1 MIGQIGAASNT
12 VGRFYLARCYGIGVP
27 VVAGAFVVVMA
38 TRRTRKAAR
47 YTNEH
52 YKEVL
57 CSVPGAITPRRSRVR
72 NYRGVREG
80 YGRRRHNRVVRG
92 NSYAKLSQQIYHTL
106 WAEFKQ

>member
-1 MIGQIGAASNT
+1 MIGQIERPPNT
-12 VGRFYLARCYGIGVP
+12 VGQILPGPLLWYCVTG
-27 VVAGAFVVVMA
+27 VAGAFVVVMA

-92 NSYAKLSQQIYHTL
+92 ILTRS
-106 WAEFKQ
+106 